1 MIDPLQLDSVC
12 QQLFNRNATGTD
24 PQAHPER
31 ILERLL
37 ELFERRHG
45 LHLLSRLGVGNKIN
59 VPIAIAVSKI
69 DALSTIIDP
78 SSPLN
83 MTGEHHNALNL
94 TDAQSVSTE
103 VSRYLRQWIGANF
116 CNNIESS
123 FSHFQYFGVSA
134 LGHQPDAAH
143 PVVTSP
149 LRVEDPFLWLLY
161 KTNLIKGKKIR

>member
-1 MIDPLQLDSVC
+1 MIDPLQLDVVC
-12 QQLFNRNATGTD
+12 QQLNTTPPRND

-45 LHLLSRLGVGNKIN
+45 LHLLSRFGVGNKIN
-59 VPIAIAVSKI
+59 VPIAITVSKV
-69 DALSTIIDP
+69 DVLSPIVDP
-78 SSPLN
+78 GSPLN
-83 MTGEHHNALNL
+83 IAGEHQNALNL

-103 VSRYLRQWIGANF
+103 VSRYLRRWIGSNF

-123 FSHFQYFGVSA
+123 FSQFQYFGVSS
-134 LGHQPDAAH
+134 LGHQPDAQH
-143 PVVTSP
+143 PVVTNP

-161 KTNLIKGKKIR
+161 KTGLIKGKKIK